1 MARCLL
7 TPTGSENLTIVQGIK
22 RLAAPAVAVLGA
34 SLLGLMMI
42 SLVID
47 KDAARRAVEA
57 QIRAATGLELVV
69 HGKTAVSV
77 FPGSYV
83 TLHQVALKGESDNS
97 STLTVDALTANLSL
111 LPILAR
117 RFEVS
122 DLTLLNPHV
131 TVTRNADGS
140 SNWTPIVE
148 TLAGNMKPN
157 TTSPVSFSEIRVMQG
172 TILFRDDA
180 HNVTETIDKIDMSL
194 GWPSISRS
202 FAATGQFDW
211 HGERVDGSLNV
222 ADFAAMLA
230 GERSTVKA
238 RLAAAPLKVG
248 FDGAISNRASLL
260 LDGNVTADSKS
271 FRDALRWIGQ
281 PPLANGGFGRFS
293 LKARANLVGESLAL
307 TGVNVDLD
315 GNAAE
320 GVLTFNSSTGRQ
332 TLQGTL
338 AADTLD
344 LTPYLGTIRL
354 LASGARDWNRQLF
367 DLRGLSATDL
377 DIRLSAAKVTV
388 GSSKFGR
395 TALGANLRN
404 GALALSVGEAQLYGG
419 TVKGSLGVTRSD
431 DSANFKAQFRFNDV
445 DLEAGGNELFGVR
458 ALRGRGDLIVS
469 LEASGSNAF
478 ALAQSLDGTATLT
491 GRDGSISGFN
501 IEQLLK
507 RLEKRPLSGAGN
519 FRSGTTPFDKLN
531 AAISINN
538 GVATASNI
546 QIEGPTV
553 QLALAG
559 TASIPSREYDLKGTA
574 SLVST
579 PGSPPEFQLPFVV
592 QGPWDDPLIF
602 PDPDILIRRS
612 QGAAPLLD
620 SLKDRKTRDAV
631 KAVIDRLS
639 GGRKTQEPDA
649 PPAATTAEPPSAPAA
664 AETPSA
670 PTEQSPAAT
679 TAPPAETAPPPPPA
693 ANSEPN
699 STAN

>member
-1 MARCLL
+1 M
-7 TPTGSENLTIVQGIK
+7 
-22 RLAAPAVAVLGA
+22 AVLGA
-34 SLLGLMMI
+34 LLLGLMLM

-47 KDAARRAVEA
+47 KDAARKSVEA

-69 HGKTAVSV
+69 LGKTEVSV

-83 TLHQVALKGESDNS
+83 TLHQVALKGANDNS
-97 STLTVDALTANLSL
+97 STLTVDALTANLGL

-117 RFEVS
+117 RFEVA

-131 TVTRNADGS
+131 TVTRNADGD

-148 TLAGNMKPN
+148 TLARNMKPN
-157 TTSPVSFSEIRVMQG
+157 TASPVSFSEIRVMQG
-172 TILFRDDA
+172 TVVVRDETR
-180 HNVTETIDKIDMSL
+180 NVIEIVDKIDLSL

-211 HGERVDGSLNV
+211 RGERVDGSLSV

-230 GERSTVKA
+230 GDRSVVKA
-238 RLAAAPLKVG
+238 RLTAAPLKIG
-248 FDGAISNRASLL
+248 FDGAISNRSSLL

-281 PPLANGGFGRFS
+281 TPLAAGGFGRFT
-293 LKARANLVGESLAL
+293 LKARANIVGESVAL
-307 TGVNVDLD
+307 TSVNIDLD

-320 GVLTFNSSTGRQ
+320 GVLTYNGTTGRQ

-338 AADTLD
+338 AADALD
-344 LTPYLGTIRL
+344 LTPYVGTIRL

-388 GSSKFGR
+388 GASKFGR
-395 TALGANLRN
+395 TALGANLR
-404 GALALSVGEAQLYGG
+404 GGTLALSVGEAQIYGG

-431 DSANFKAQFRFNDV
+431 DSADFKAQFRFNDV
-445 DLEAGGNELFGVR
+445 DLEASGNELFGVR
-458 ALRGRGDLIVS
+458 ALRGRGDLSVS
-469 LEASGSNAF
+469 LEASGSSAF
-478 ALAQSLDGTATLT
+478 ALAQSLDGTARLT

-501 IEQLLK
+501 IEQLLR

-519 FRSGTTPFDKLN
+519 FRNGVTPFDKLN
-531 AAISINN
+531 ATISINN
-538 GVATASNI
+538 GIATADNI
-546 QIEGPTV
+546 QIDGPTA
-553 QLALAG
+553 QLTLTG
-559 TASIPSREYDLKGTA
+559 TASIPAREYDLKGTA

-579 PGSPPEFQLPFVV
+579 SDSQPGFQLPFVV

-602 PDPDILIRRS
+602 PDSDILIRRS

-639 GGRKTQEPDA
+639 GGRKTPDPA
-649 PPAATTAEPPSAPAA
+649 PPP

-670 PTEQSPAAT
+670 PAEPAPSANTSTTTSQPGEATPPAAT
-679 TAPPAETAPPPPPA
+679 
-693 ANSEPN
+693 SEPN
-699 STAN
+699 STTN